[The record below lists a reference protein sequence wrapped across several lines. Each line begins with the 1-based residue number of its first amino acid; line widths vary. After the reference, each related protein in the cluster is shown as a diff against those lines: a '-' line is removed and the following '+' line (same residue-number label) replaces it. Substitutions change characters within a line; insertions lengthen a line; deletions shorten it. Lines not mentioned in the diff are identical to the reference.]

1 MTARAAPAAKAA
13 PLRILIAGGGTGGHL
28 FPGLAIAEALQRLA
42 PGTEVRF
49 AGSAYGIEHR
59 AVPERG
65 YRLTRI
71 AVRGLYGVPL
81 RRRLPRLAML
91 PLAFLQCVWLL
102 LAYRPH
108 LVIGVGGYASGPVL
122 ATALLLRRRCVI
134 QEQNA
139 APGLTNRLLGR
150 HVAVAFTAVEDRE
163 GHFRHAI
170 VTGTP
175 VRESIR
181 ALRAAP
187 PAAPSTAR
195 PPRPQGSVP
204 LLFVF
209 GGSQGARAINR
220 AVLDALPRLAAW
232 CRAGGAGHRLRIV
245 HQTGHA
251 ELAAVQAAYAA
262 SGLQAEARTF
272 IDDMAGQYRE
282 ARLIVS
288 RAGASA
294 LNEIVAAR
302 RAAVYIPI
310 PGTSGEHQL
319 RNAQRAVEAGAAVLI
334 EQAQLSGERLA
345 QTVLA
350 LLEDPARLDAMEAAT
365 DALYAGDAAGRIA
378 TECLRLLGRA
388 AAE

>member
-1 MTARAAPAAKAA
+1 MTAQAAPAAKVA

-28 FPGLAIAEALQRLA
+28 FPGLAIAEALRRLA

-65 YRLTRI
+65 YRLYRV

-81 RRRLPRLAML
+81 RRRLPRLALL
-91 PLAFLQCVWLL
+91 PLAFLQCLWLL

-150 HVAVAFTAVEDRE
+150 HVAAAFTAVEDRE
-163 GHFRHAI
+163 GHFRRAI

-181 ALRAAP
+181 ALRDGP
-187 PAAPSTAR
+187 PAARAPGAA
-195 PPRPQGSVP
+195 P
-204 LLFVF
+204 LLFIF

-220 AVLDALPRLAAW
+220 AVLEALPRLEAW
-232 CRAGGAGHRLRIV
+232 RRAGGAGPRLRIV

-251 ELAAVQAAYAA
+251 ELATVQAAYAA
-262 SGLQAEARTF
+262 PAVTALHAEARAF
-272 IDDMAGQYRE
+272 IDDMAGLYRE

-302 RAAVYIPI
+302 RAAIYIPI
-310 PGTSGEHQL
+310 PSTSGEHQL
-319 RNAQRAVEAGAAVLI
+319 RNAQRAAEAGAAVLI

-345 QTVLA
+345 AEIVA

-378 TECLRLLGRA
+378 VECLRLLGQA
-388 AAE
+388 TGG